1 MGEKLKCT
9 KMEKRKRKKKKA
21 IVVQLISGRIDEEK
35 ILLVSISIM
44 NFNISYNRYLYTIKQ
59 K

>member
-1 MGEKLKCT
+1 
-9 KMEKRKRKKKKA
+9 MEKRKRKKKKA